1 MGWAEK
7 PVPAG
12 ASSIG
17 AMTENPDRPQEDDA
31 VLGGNVP
38 AYSGLVLGGMEGVKW
53 RFGTGID
60 RISSIEHRI
69 AALNDALKYGQV
81 GLDFLIH
88 ALDDESWP
96 IHQAAYSL
104 LNTHC
109 PEKVKQALQQ
119 YSKRLAQELIK
130 RYEAGERN
138 FQGANLSGLYLH
150 WAVLNEANLSQT
162 NLSEAYLNRAY
173 LSGADLSHA
182 NLQQAN
188 LTGGELSEANLNH
201 ANLTQGYLNQATL
214 NQATL
219 IGANLRG
226 VDLSSSDLS
235 HSNLSEATLCWTN
248 LSETNFRGANL
259 THANLV
265 GAKFTS
271 LDLSG
276 ADLSGAKL
284 NGVNLEQANLEG
296 AYYNEETDWPVGF
309 RAYSQLIKR

>member
-1 MGWAEK
+1 
-7 PVPAG
+7 
-12 ASSIG
+12 
-17 AMTENPDRPQEDDA
+17 MTQNPNRPQEDDA

-38 AYSGLVLGGMEGVKW
+38 AYSGLVLGGMEGVKR
-53 RFGTGID
+53 RFATGSD
-60 RISSIEHRI
+60 RISSIDQRI
-69 AALNDALKYGQV
+69 ATLNDALKYGQA

-96 IHQAAYSL
+96 IHQAAASL
-104 LNTHC
+104 LNTYYS
-109 PEKVKQALQQ
+109 EKVKKALQR

-138 FQGANLSGLYLH
+138 FQGANLSGLYLP

-173 LSGADLSHA
+173 LSGADLSNA
-182 NLQQAN
+182 NLKQAN

-201 ANLTQGYLNQATL
+201 ANLTQAYLNQAAL

-219 IGANLRG
+219 IGTNLRE
-226 VDLSSSDLS
+226 VDLSSADLS
-235 HSNLSEATLCWTN
+235 KSNLSEATLCWAN
-248 LSETNFRGANL
+248 LSETSFRGANL

-296 AYYNEETDWPVGF
+296 AYYNEATDWPVGF
-309 RAYSQLIKR
+309 RAYSKLIKR